1 MKYLVITALILIVV
15 YALYKTYQRAH
26 IDKGLDVLIA
36 EGAVILDVRT
46 TAEYEDGHISGSLH
60 IPLSK
65 LRTAFVSL
73 DTGKTYITC
82 CSHGLRSVRAVELLK
97 ERGFRNV
104 YNGGPWT
111 ELDLY
116 TRPAKK
122 P

>member
-1 MKYLVITALILIVV
+1 MKYFVITVLLLIVV
-15 YALYKTYQRAH
+15 YALYKTYQRSH

-46 TAEYEDGHISGSLH
+46 AAEYEDGHIHPSIH

-65 LRTAFVSL
+65 LRTAFTSL

-82 CSHGLRSVRAVELLK
+82 CSHGLRSVKAVEILK
-97 ERGFRNV
+97 ERGFRRV

-111 ELDLY
+111 ELDQY
-116 TRPAKK
+116 TRPVKK

>member
-1 MKYLVITALILIVV
+1 MKYTVITLLILIVV
-15 YALYKTYQRAH
+15 YALYKTYQRTH
-26 IDKGLDVLIA
+26 IAKGLDSLIA

-46 TAEYEDGHISGSLH
+46 PSEYEDGHIASSVN

-65 LRTAFVSL
+65 LRKAFVSL

-82 CSHGLRSVRAVELLK
+82 CSHGLRSVKAVEILK
-97 ERGFRNV
+97 ERGFRKV

-111 ELDLY
+111 ELDQY
-116 TRPAKK
+116 IRPVQK

>member
-1 MKYLVITALILIVV
+1 MKYIVVTTLVLIVV

-46 TAEYEDGHISGSLH
+46 IAEYEDGHIDHSIH

-65 LRTAFVSL
+65 LRTAFTSL

-82 CSHGLRSVRAVELLK
+82 CSHGLRSVKAVEILK
-97 ERGFRNV
+97 ERGFRKV

-111 ELDLY
+111 ELDQY
-116 TRPAKK
+116 TGPAKK

>member
-1 MKYLVITALILIVV
+1 MKYWIISLLILIVV

-26 IDKGLDVLIA
+26 IDKGLESLIA
-36 EGAVILDVRT
+36 RGAVILDVRT
-46 TAEYEDGHISGSLH
+46 VTEYDDGHIPHSIN

-82 CSHGLRSVRAVELLK
+82 CSHGLRSVKAVEILK
-97 ERGFRNV
+97 ERGFRKV

-111 ELDLY
+111 ELDQY
-116 TRPAKK
+116 TGLAKK

>member
-1 MKYLVITALILIVV
+1 MKYTAVALLILIVM

-26 IDKGLDVLIA
+26 IDKGLDALIK

-46 TAEYEDGHISGSLH
+46 PAEYEDGHIASSVN

-73 DTGKTYITC
+73 DTGRAYITC
-82 CSHGLRSVRAVELLK
+82 CSHGLRSVKAVEILK
-97 ERGFRNV
+97 ERGFRRV

-111 ELDLY
+111 EMDLC